1 MNTLK
6 ERILSLRSSVPT
18 EMVDVPGV
26 GMVEVRG
33 LTAAG
38 RDEWEQRIYN
48 AKGKTLSNMRA
59 SLVALC
65 LFEDGKRIFEANDVS
80 ALGELPASV
89 VDHLWEVSAKLSGL
103 GANDKDELEKNSE
116 SARTA

>member
-1 MNTLK
+1 MNTK
-6 ERILSLRSSVPT
+6 EKLLALRSSVPSET
-18 EMVDVPGV
+18 VDVAGV
-26 GMVEVRG
+26 GQVEVRG

-65 LFEDGKRIFEANDVS
+65 LFEDGKRIFEASDV
-80 ALGELPASV
+80 AAVGELPAKV
-89 VDHLWEVSAKLSGL
+89 VDELWEVATRLSGL
-103 GANDKDELEKNSE
+103 GATDKDELEKNSE
-116 SARTA
+116 SAR